1 MKGKTM
7 SNIHI
12 FILPLVLGM
21 AAAAIVYAGL
31 TGKTLPLVSGT
42 HGTIIALLIVGLA
55 MCAFGIMQVS
65 ASGRW
70 ASPLAIL
77 GYLLGAVTL
86 TVIISPLT
94 GWKLPLIQSEM
105 QAVAA
110 AAGLMGVKFL
120 IGTFGYF
127 FHVL

>member
-12 FILPLVLGM
+12 FILPLMLGI
-21 AAAAIVYAGL
+21 AAIVIVYAGL

-42 HGTIIALLIVGLA
+42 HGTTIALLVVGLA

-94 GWKLPLIQSEM
+94 GWKLPLIQSET
-105 QAVAA
+105 QAVVA
-110 AAGLMGVKFL
+110 AAGLMAVKFL
-120 IGTFGYF
+120 IGTFSFF
-127 FHVL
+127 FHLL

>member
-1 MKGKTM
+1 MKGNNM

-12 FILPLVLGM
+12 FIIPLVLGM
-21 AAAAIVYAGL
+21 AAAVIVYSGL
-31 TGKTLPLVSGT
+31 SGKTLPLISGP
-42 HGTIIALLIVGLA
+42 HGTIIALLVVGLA
-55 MCAFGIMQVS
+55 MCAFGILQVS

-86 TVIISPLT
+86 VVIISPLT
-94 GWKLPLIQSEM
+94 GWKLPLIQSEA

-110 AAGLMGVKFL
+110 AAGLMAVKFL
-120 IGTFGYF
+120 IGTASFF
-127 FHVL
+127 FHLL